1 MTLLDN
7 HDQRAT
13 MASAGKPR
21 VILGLMTFGPDV
33 ENGGRITDLDT
44 FNKALDIFQARGYDE
59 VDTARIYVGGKQE
72 AFTRE
77 ADWKSRGL
85 RVATK
90 LWPGLMGVSHKA
102 DVLIENFET
111 SLKELGA
118 DSVDI
123 FYLHA
128 PDRNVPY
135 TETLSAVN
143 ALYTAGKFRQF
154 GLSNF
159 TAFEVAE
166 IVTTCAHHGWV
177 KPTILQAPYNIA
189 TRGIEAQLIPACRR
203 YGLDVVVFS
212 PTFGGLFGPHIPLDS
227 KDPQSVVPK
236 EGRFSNNFFGGG
248 LRMAYFNENTFRAAQ
263 IVRATSQKAGL
274 DPIEVAFRW
283 LVHHSAL
290 NIKSAGGNDGIL
302 IGASSLGQLEANL
315 DAVLEK
321 GPLDQNVVL
330 ELEGAWDIMKGS
342 APPYWGVGGPL
353 KYGYELEKEWFGR
366 A

>member
-1 MTLLDN
+1 
-7 HDQRAT
+7 
-13 MASAGKPR
+13 MAPAGNKPR
-21 VILGLMTFGPDV
+21 VILGLMAFGPD
-33 ENGGRITDLDT
+33 
-44 FNKALDIFQARGYDE
+44 FRGYDE
-59 VDTARIYVGGKQE
+59 VDTARVYVGGKQE

-77 ADWKSRGL
+77 ANWKSRGL
-85 RVATK
+85 KVATK

-102 DVLIENFET
+102 DVLSQNFET
-111 SLKELGA
+111 SLKELGT

-143 ALYTAGKFRQF
+143 ALYVAGKFRQF
-154 GLSNF
+154 GLSNY

-177 KPTILQAPYNIA
+177 KPTILQAPYNII
-189 TRGIEAQLIPACRR
+189 TRDIEAELIPACRR

-212 PTFGGLFGPHIPLDS
+212 PTFGERR
-227 KDPQSVVPK
+227 PQRG
-236 EGRFSNNFFGGG
+236 EILNNFFGGR
-248 LRMAYFNENTFRAAQ
+248 LRHAYFNGQTFNAARM
-263 IVRATSQKAGL
+263 VRTTAAKSGL

-283 LVHHSAL
+283 LMHHSAL
-290 NIKSAGGNDGIL
+290 NIKGGGRDGIL
-302 IGASSLGQLEANL
+302 IGASSLAQLEANL

-321 GPLDQNVVL
+321 GPLDEDVVR
-330 ELEGAWDIMKGS
+330 ELEGAWDAMRGN

-353 KYGYELEKEWFGR
+353 KYGYEIKEEWFGK